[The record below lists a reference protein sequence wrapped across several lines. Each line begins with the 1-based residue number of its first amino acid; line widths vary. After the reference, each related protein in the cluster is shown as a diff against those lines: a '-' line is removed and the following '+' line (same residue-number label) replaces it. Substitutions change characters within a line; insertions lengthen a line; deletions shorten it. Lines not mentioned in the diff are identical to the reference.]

1 MLSFFPPTV
10 VTFLL
15 RTIFAFFLCS
25 VKHPSDFQAT
35 TTKEFGRSQWAKML
49 SSNLMEKTNKDM
61 DEDICKLKSLTFEAY
76 VWLCIVQNFHL
87 RSR

>member
-1 MLSFFPPTV
+1 
-10 VTFLL
+10 
-15 RTIFAFFLCS
+15 
-25 VKHPSDFQAT
+25 
-35 TTKEFGRSQWAKML
+35 ML